1 MLVVVSLLTLGVV
14 GAAGFVLFDDLRS
27 TEGAELAPPSPTTTT
42 LPPITT
48 TTVAAPP
55 PTTSTTLPARDPGTV
70 PGYTV
75 GEPWG
80 SAQGLLM
87 FRGNPTRT
95 YYGGGPVPADP
106 QLLWT
111 YPEAPMCSRSSDG
124 AGSRLWC
131 GTGWTGQPAVWE
143 RPDGVTE
150 VVVGT
155 YDPAVHFIDAETGR
169 SLRPPFFVGDLIKG
183 SVTIDP
189 DGYPLLY
196 FGSRDNN
203 YRVVALDRDVPTELW
218 SVNSNVVN
226 GIWNNDW
233 DSNGVVID
241 DVLFV
246 GGENGWFFAIEL
258 NRGFD
263 EAGLVTVEPE
273 IVVSLPGYNDELR
286 ALVGNNVGIENSV
299 AVFDDR
305 VYFSNSGGR
314 VVGLD
319 VSNVREG
326 EAPIEFDY
334 WVGDD
339 VDASIVID
347 QDGMLYVSVE
357 LERFNE
363 RAEELGQLIK
373 LDPTA
378 PDPYVWGIP
387 VPPTSPGAGGLW
399 ATPALGNG
407 VLYAATHPGELLAV
421 DTDTGEVTWRTDI
434 GWHAWSS
441 PALVDNTLVV
451 TTCTGQIR
459 AWDVSADP
467 RQPNELW
474 TYQTITG
481 NCIES
486 TPAIWD
492 GRIYVGS
499 RDGFIYALGD

>member
-1 MLVVVSLLTLGVV
+1 MIVGLGVV
-14 GAAGFVLFDDLRS
+14 TVAVVAVAGAVLLDDVR
-27 TEGAELAPPSPTTTT
+27 GAEPVTAPAPAGEVV
-42 LPPITT
+42 TT
-48 TTVAAPP
+48 TTVATT
-55 PTTSTTLPARDPGTV
+55 TTSTRPSTTTTTTEPPRPSGFVPADS
-70 PGYTV
+70 V

-80 SAQGLLM
+80 SAVGLLM

-95 YYGGGPVPADP
+95 YYGAGPVPENP
-106 QLLWT
+106 SILWR
-111 YPEAPMCSRSSDG
+111 YPDEPMCSRSSDG
-124 AGSRLWC
+124 GGTRLWC

-155 YDPAVHFIDAETGR
+155 YDRSVHFIDADTGQQ
-169 SLRPPFFVGDLIKG
+169 LRPPFPTGDLIKG

-189 DGYPLLY
+189 DGFPLLY

-203 YRVVALDRDVPTELW
+203 YRIVALDGPVAREIW
-218 SVNSNVVN
+218 SINANVVD

-241 DVLFV
+241 DILYV
-246 GGENGWFFAIEL
+246 GGENGWFFAIQL

-263 EAGLVTVEPE
+263 ADGAVVVDPQILVQ
-273 IVVSLPGYNDELR
+273 LPGYNDELR
-286 ALVGNNVGIENSV
+286 ARVGNNVSIENSV
-299 AVFDDR
+299 AAYGSR

-314 VVGLD
+314 VLGFD
-319 VSNVREG
+319 VSRIQEG
-326 EAPIEFDY
+326 IVTLVLDY

-339 VDASIVID
+339 VDATIVVD

-363 RAEELGQLIK
+363 RSEELGQLIK
-373 LDPTA
+373 LDPDA
-378 PDPYVWGIP
+378 PDPYVWGIA
-387 VPPTSPGAGGLW
+387 VPPQIPGDGGLW
-399 ATPALGNG
+399 ATPALGRG

-421 DTDTGEVTWRTDI
+421 DTATGEVTWRTEI

-441 PALVDNTLVV
+441 PVLVDGTLIV
-451 TTCTGQIR
+451 TTCTGQVR
-459 AWDVSADP
+459 AWDTDDP
-467 RQPNELW
+467 RAPRELW
-474 TYQTITG
+474 TFQTQEG

-486 TPAIWD
+486 TPAVWD

-499 RDGFIYALGD
+499 RDGYIYALSD